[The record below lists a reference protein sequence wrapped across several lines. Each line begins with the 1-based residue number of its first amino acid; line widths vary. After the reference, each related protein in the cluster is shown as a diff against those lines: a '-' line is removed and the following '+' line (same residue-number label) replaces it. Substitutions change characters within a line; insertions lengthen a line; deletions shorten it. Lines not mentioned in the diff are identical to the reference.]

1 MLKMVDWIAEADADS
16 LFRADFVIGRFRR
29 PTFRKPYLGGGNA
42 AAFAVRGIGAV
53 AHAASAGVAASIG
66 VKV

>member
-1 MLKMVDWIAEADADS
+1 MVDWMAEADADS
-16 LFRADFVIGRFRR
+16 LFRADFVIGRLRR

-42 AAFAVRGIGAV
+42 AAVVVRGIGTV
-53 AHAASAGVAASIG
+53 AHASNVGVAASIG